1 MNKKFI
7 KTAFAVAIAMIAGVN
22 VFNAQ
27 KTVVLSD
34 VAMANVE
41 ALANGEWEN
50 GQEIDCMRL
59 IISPSP
65 DSLGST
71 VFPIVVDCEPCGN
84 LVVAT
89 KATGKSTC
97 IYYKIN
103 L

>member
-1 MNKKFI
+1 M
-7 KTAFAVAIAMIAGVN
+7 KTKILKAIFVAVVAMVAGIN
-22 VFNAQ
+22 VYNAQ
-27 KTVVLSD
+27 KTKVLSD

-41 ALANGEWEN
+41 ALANGGWEN
-50 GQEIDCMRL
+50 GQEIDCMML

-65 DSLGST
+65 DSLGSA
-71 VFPIVVDCEPCGN
+71 VYPIVVDCEPCGN

-89 KATGKSTC
+89 EATGKSTC